1 MKKALICGVALAF
14 VFSLG
19 FAGMSMAQEKGP
31 AEITINPDGKKP
43 VQFPHAKHQ
52 ERLKCG
58 ECHHTKGDDG
68 KQVTYTEG
76 MKIEKCEVCHT
87 GDMLK
92 GVVKGKTAMQ
102 RAGHGNCLTCHK
114 DESKKD
120 AKLKNLKKCST
131 CHIKKK

>member
-1 MKKALICGVALAF
+1 MKKALIYGVALAF
-14 VFSLG
+14 MCSLG

-31 AEITINPDGKKP
+31 AEITIGANGKKP
-43 VQFPHAKHQ
+43 AQFPHAKHQ
-52 ERLKCG
+52 EHLKCG

-68 KQVTYTEG
+68 KQVAYIEG
-76 MKIEKCEVCHT
+76 MKIEKCDVCHT

-102 RAGHGNCLTCHK
+102 RAGHGNCLACHK